1 MTANLANDLTLAAG
15 ILQAGCHCTG
25 ITIARMRALTDLPE
39 TAQTWHL
46 YTIVQAMRNRHIP
59 WQAMA
64 EVLEC
69 DIGKLHHIIDI
80 IEFRKYVKKQVMFRI
95 AAEIYAENANA
106 PISTP

>member
-25 ITIARMRALTDLPE
+25 ITIARMRALTNIAE

-46 YTIVQAMRNRHIP
+46 YTIVQAMRERHLP
-59 WQAMA
+59 YQAMA

-69 DIGKLHHIIDI
+69 DLATLRHIIRTIDNR
-80 IEFRKYVKKQVMFRI
+80 EYHKKQVMFRV
-95 AAEIYAENANA
+95 AAQIYAENANA

>member
-25 ITIARMRALTDLPE
+25 ITIARMRALTEIAE

-69 DIGKLHHIIDI
+69 DIAGLRHIIGI
-80 IEFRKYVKKQVMFRI
+80 INARDYVKKQVMFRV
-95 AAEIYAENANA
+95 AAQIYAEHADT